1 MRTQRFIAVVL
12 AVSTLFIGVPARQHS
27 HAAGDRPHS
36 HLHARH
42 VHAHDVDAHHGH
54 DHEHAHNGVDSSYA
68 HVHVTLFGVDFT
80 LPADS
85 DDDENHDVRCTFLGP
100 APSGVE
106 TDQSNSQLSVVAEPV
121 MGAGR
126 PLSIVPPFRS
136 IAAAAAPLCDTARH
150 ERSGVLL
157 I

>member
-1 MRTQRFIAVVL
+1 MRTQCFIAVVL
-12 AVSTLFIGVPARQHS
+12 AVSTLFIGMPARQHS

-42 VHAHDVDAHHGH
+42 VHAHHGH
-54 DHEHAHNGVDSSYA
+54 DHEHVHDGVESSYA

-85 DDDENHDVRCTFLGP
+85 DDDKNHDARCTFLGQ

-106 TDQSNSQLSVVAEPV
+106 MDQSNSHSSLVADPV
-121 MGAGR
+121 MDAGR
-126 PLSIVPPFRS
+126 PLSIVPTFRS

>member
-12 AVSTLFIGVPARQHS
+12 AVNTLFIGVPARQHS

-36 HLHARH
+36 HLHTRH
-42 VHAHDVDAHHGH
+42 VHTHHGH
-54 DHEHAHNGVDSSYA
+54 DHAHNGVESSYA

-85 DDDENHDVRCTFLGP
+85 DEDTDHDARCTFLGP
-100 APSGVE
+100 SPSGVVM
-106 TDQSNSQLSVVAEPV
+106 DQSASHSSLVAEPV
-121 MGAGR
+121 MDAGR
-126 PLSIVPPFRS
+126 PLSIVPTFRS